1 MKQRTLTLLGLGLSI
16 LTVAGMI
23 TGCSNTGLKD
33 NDNKYTV
40 KQEFGSDSSTMKKDN
55 LQYQIEEEQAQED
68 EETLE
73 NYEDDT
79 INIGEIDI
87 VNEDNSID
95 WEVDGD
101 DIVYKDTRFSGLY
114 KIHDRLQL
122 PCDETTFINFIVK
135 TLHSYDS
142 LIDVHVETSFD
153 ENTDTEDTDIS
164 IDEALSE
171 LEDYNAI
178 KESYDNTPATWRIV
192 FNYDGNSKFMF
203 GSSKYIIYNG
213 SGDLITVDM
222 DKVNGKL
229 NLTGDVTDTEIEE
242 STEENVDEAQ

>member
-1 MKQRTLTLLGLGLSI
+1 MKQRTLTLLSLSLSI
-16 LTVAGMI
+16 LTVTGMI

-40 KQEFGSDSSTMKKDN
+40 KQEFGSDSNTMKKDN

-87 VNEDNSID
+87 VNEDTSID

-101 DIVYKDTRFSGLY
+101 DIVYKDTRFNGLY

-135 TLHSYDS
+135 TLHGYGS

-222 DKVNGKL
+222 DQVNGKL

>member
-1 MKQRTLTLLGLGLSI
+1 MKQRTLTLLSLSLSI
-16 LTVAGMI
+16 LTVTGMI

-87 VNEDNSID
+87 VNEDTSID

-101 DIVYKDTRFSGLY
+101 DIVYKDTRFNGLY

-135 TLHSYDS
+135 TLHGYGS

-222 DKVNGKL
+222 DQVNGKL

>member
-1 MKQRTLTLLGLGLSI
+1 MKQRISTLLGLGLSI

-101 DIVYKDTRFSGLY
+101 DIVYKDTRFNGLY

-135 TLHSYDS
+135 TLHAYST
-142 LIDVHVETSFD
+142 LIDVHVDTSFD
-153 ENTDTEDTDIS
+153 ENTDIENTDIS

-178 KESYDNTPATWRIV
+178 KERYDNTPATWRIV
-192 FNYDGNSKFMF
+192 FYYNENSKYMF

-222 DKVNGKL
+222 DQVNGKL